1 MSGTE
6 MDMVGNVLPQIFN
19 EGATE
24 DKGEMA
30 RLVSTLFLSL
40 CWYMTKF
47 FIPTIV
53 FVGNLLCLYH
63 KIW

>member
-6 MDMVGNVLPQIFN
+6 MDMVGVSIWTFVYSNLLFLQNIAPQIFN

-30 RLVSTLFLSL
+30 RLVSTLPIGFE
-40 CWYMTKF
+40 KF
-47 FIPTIV
+47 RIKF
-53 FVGNLLCLYH
+53 GRY
-63 KIW
+63 